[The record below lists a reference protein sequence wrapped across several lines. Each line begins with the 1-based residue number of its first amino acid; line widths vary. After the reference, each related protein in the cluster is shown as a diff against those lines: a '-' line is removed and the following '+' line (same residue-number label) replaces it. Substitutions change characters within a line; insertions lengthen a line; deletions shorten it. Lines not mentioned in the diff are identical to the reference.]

1 MAQIN
6 PVFLNGK
13 LVPIEQA
20 SVSVL
25 DRGFIFGDGV
35 YELVPVYSRVPFRL
49 DEHLT
54 RLERSLG
61 EAKIRNP
68 YSRAQWRS
76 NIYQVIDGQTFDDQ
90 GVYFQVTRGVAK
102 RDHAFPKSL
111 EPTVFMMSN
120 PLVSP
125 PQAQVDK
132 GGAAVSAT
140 DNRWLRCDI
149 KSISLI
155 GNCLLRQMSAEAGA
169 VETILFRDGKL
180 TEASASNVFIVKRG
194 VIHSPPK
201 SNLILPGITYDV
213 VSELARANNLPI
225 EFRDVGEAQV
235 RAADEIWVTS
245 SSKEVLAIV
254 ELDGKPVGK
263 APLLETS
270 FLGVLK
276 DQGISPGEKLSRPQP
291 ALIFVQQLA
300 LRQIPY
306 LQLAAARSGGQPFE
320 IG

>member
-1 MAQIN
+1 MN
-6 PVFLNGK
+6 SVFLNGK

-76 NIYQVIDGQTFDDQ
+76 NIYQVIDAQTFEDQ

-102 RDHAFPKSL
+102 RDHAFPKSP

-132 GGAAVSAT
+132 GGAAVSAI

-149 KSISLI
+149 KSISLL
-155 GNCLLRQMSAEAGA
+155 GNCLLRQISAEAGA

-194 VIHSPPK
+194 VIQSPPK

-225 EFRDVGEAQV
+225 EFRDVTEAEV

-254 ELDGKPVGK
+254 ELDGKRVGDGRPGPVFRRMHQLYQEFKQKVMRAGK
-263 APLLETS
+263 REAVS
-270 FLGVLK
+270 
-276 DQGISPGEKLSRPQP
+276 I
-291 ALIFVQQLA
+291 
-300 LRQIPY
+300 
-306 LQLAAARSGGQPFE
+306 
-320 IG
+320 